1 MRIHRISIR
10 NFRGVESCEVALA
23 STGVTIIEGPN
34 EIGKSSLAEAVDL
47 LFDYPHDSRHRNV
60 LAVRPVHRDV
70 GTSVKVE
77 LTTGSYHLT
86 YAKQWFRQA
95 ETRLS
100 VHEPRPENLTARTA
114 HDRMEAILEETLDRD
129 LYRALRFVQGTRIDQ
144 GMVGKSVTLIRAL
157 DAAAAGGSADPS
169 ADSSLWEAIEAERG
183 KYFTPTGRVSQQR
196 EQLARDLSSAEAC
209 LEAAQT
215 ALAALEALG
224 DELRMTTAR
233 LAEKAKEDQE
243 AAAQLEAAERAC
255 HKLDSVA
262 QRASVQ
268 DTELERAEHEET
280 NARHALEE
288 RQGLVA
294 ALDTHRRELARL
306 DEELAA
312 ATPLLEKAEH
322 EEAEAQGAHEAAEEQ
337 RMAALSAV
345 EVADRDREFRRAEIS
360 LVLLDARV
368 GRVEEARERETAA
381 QQVLEGLKV
390 TRSARAV
397 VEKAVQRVTAAN
409 AATRAGSPVVE
420 IEALAGI
427 DVEVD
432 DDTIRLEVGSH
443 YEVSVPT
450 STTIGVGSVARV
462 RVRSGTPANELA
474 EEAAAAGRDLAALVD
489 RYGLDHSDPL
499 GSLTTALEARRDA
512 ETEIE
517 QAQRLRRDALED
529 LSEEQLAAKARN
541 ARSLVETYRDDR
553 PAEPPLPETAE
564 AADAARE
571 EAVVAL
577 RAAESAEKE
586 LRGALEA
593 SRRRSQDLRRSVETS
608 RELRRQLLQQ
618 FESASKKLADARR
631 EASDGDL
638 EEAFRSAT
646 DRVRSARDARSATQS
661 ELDALDPDNTRLRLE
676 NAQKHL
682 ERVRAEQRALE
693 NRRIE
698 LRTELREKGE
708 ADLQAEIDAAKSLA
722 ERLRIDHEDIERR
735 AAAAQR
741 LHETFARHRDAARL
755 AYVAPYKAQVDRL
768 ARLVFGP
775 DASVEIDPE
784 DFSVVSRVRGGVAI
798 PYESLSTGA
807 REQIG
812 VLARLACAILVN
824 PDGADGDAG
833 VPVIL
838 DDALGY
844 TDPERLRLVAPAFT
858 AAAKQA
864 QVVIMTS
871 TPDRYAQVG
880 DAAVIRLPI
889 P

>member
-1 MRIHRISIR
+1 
-10 NFRGVESCEVALA
+10 VEHCEVTLA

-34 EIGKSSLAEAVDL
+34 EIGKSSLAEAIDL

-70 GTSVKVE
+70 GTSVEVE

-86 YAKQWFRQA
+86 YAKQWFRQT

-100 VHEPRPENLTARTA
+100 VHAPRPENLTARTA

-144 GMVGKSVTLIRAL
+144 GAVGNSVTLIGAL
-157 DAAAAGGSADPS
+157 DAAAAGGSADPN

-183 KYFTPTGRVSQQR
+183 RYFTPTGRGSQQR
-196 EQLARDLSSAEAC
+196 EQLARNLSSAEDA
-209 LEAAQT
+209 LEGARM

-224 DELRMTTAR
+224 DELRATTAR
-233 LAEKAKEDQE
+233 LAEKGAEEHE
-243 AAAQLEAAERAC
+243 AAAQLTDAKRAC
-255 HKLDSVA
+255 EQLDAVA
-262 QRASVQ
+262 QSASQ
-268 DTELERAEHEET
+268 QATEAERAEHAET
-280 NARHALEE
+280 NARHAVDARQAFVADLEE
-288 RQGLVA
+288 R
-294 ALDTHRRELARL
+294 TTELERL
-306 DEELAA
+306 DKSLAKA
-312 ATPLLEKAEH
+312 EPLLEQAEH
-322 EEAEAQGAHEAAEEQ
+322 EEAEAQRAHEAAEEK
-337 RMAALSAV
+337 RVAALSAV
-345 EVADRDREFRRAEIS
+345 EVAFRDREFRRAEIS
-360 LVLLDARV
+360 LVLLDARL

-381 QQVLEGLKV
+381 QQVLDGSKV
-390 TRSARAV
+390 TRSAQAV
-397 VEKAVQRVTAAN
+397 VEKAVRRVTAAN
-409 AATRAGSPVVE
+409 AAARAGSPVVE
-420 IEALAGI
+420 IEALGCI

-432 DDTIRLEVGSH
+432 DDTIRLEVGSR
-443 YEVSVPT
+443 YKVLVPT

-462 RVRSGTPANELA
+462 RVRSGTPANELV
-474 EEAAAAGRDLAALVD
+474 EEAAAAERNLATVVD
-489 RYGLDHSDPL
+489 RYGLDHGDPL

-512 ETEIE
+512 EREIE

-541 ARSLVETYRDDR
+541 ARSLVETYRDER

-571 EAVVAL
+571 QAVVAL
-577 RAAESAEKE
+577 RAADIAEKE
-586 LRGALEA
+586 RRGALEV
-593 SRRRSQDLRRSVETS
+593 SRRQSHERRQSVETL
-608 RELRRQLLQQ
+608 RELRRQELRRFQ
-618 FESASKKLADARR
+618 SANEQLTDARR
-631 EASDGDL
+631 QASDAEL
-638 EEAFRSAT
+638 EEALRNAT
-646 DRVRSARDARSATQS
+646 DRATSARAARSATQRA
-661 ELDALDPDNTRLRLE
+661 LDALDPDNTRLRLE
-676 NAQKHL
+676 NAEL
-682 ERVRAEQRALE
+682 RLARVRREQGVLE
-693 NRRIE
+693 VRRIE
-698 LRTELREKGE
+698 LRTALREKGE
-708 ADLQAEIDAAKSLA
+708 SDHQAEIDAAEASV
-722 ERLRIDHEDIERR
+722 ERLRIEHEDVERR

-741 LHETFARHRDAARL
+741 LYETFARHRDAARL
-755 AYVAPYKAQVDRL
+755 AYVAPYKVQVDRL

-784 DFSVVSRVRGGVAI
+784 DFSVVSRVRRGAAV

-864 QVVIMTS
+864 QVIIMTS
-871 TPDRYAQVG
+871 TPDRYSQVG
-880 DAAVIRLPI
+880 DATIIQLPI

>member
-10 NFRGVESCEVALA
+10 SFRGVERCEVALA
-23 STGVTIIEGPN
+23 PTGVTIIEGPN
-34 EIGKSSLAEAVDL
+34 EIGKSSLAEAIDL

-70 GTSVKVE
+70 GTFVEVE
-77 LTTGSYHLT
+77 LTTGPYRVT
-86 YAKQWFRQA
+86 YAKEWFRHP
-95 ETRLS
+95 ETRLV
-100 VHEPRPENLTARTA
+100 VHAPRPENFTARTA
-114 HDRMEAILEETLDRD
+114 HDRMEAILAETLDRD
-129 LYRALRFVQGTRIDQ
+129 LYRALRFVQGTKIDQ
-144 GMVGKSVTLIRAL
+144 GTVGSSVTLIGAL
-157 DAAAAGGSADPS
+157 DAAAAGGLADPN

-183 KYFTPTGRVSQQR
+183 RYFTPTGRVSQQR
-196 EQLARDLSSAEAC
+196 EQLARDLSSAGDRLRAAEIELAG
-209 LEAAQT
+209 LE
-215 ALAALEALG
+215 ELG
-224 DELRMTTAR
+224 DELRATTAR
-233 LAEKAKEDQE
+233 LAEKEEEERDS
-243 AAAQLEAAERAC
+243 AAQLADAERAC
-255 HKLDSVA
+255 EQLDAVA
-262 QRASVQ
+262 QSASKQVA
-268 DTELERAEHEET
+268 EAERAEHAET
-280 NARHALEE
+280 NARHAVDA
-288 RQGLVA
+288 RQALVA
-294 ALDTHRRELARL
+294 ALEESTTELERL
-306 DEELAA
+306 DEALAKDG
-312 ATPLLEKAEH
+312 PLLEQAEH
-322 EEAEAQGAHEAAEEQ
+322 EEAEAQRAHEEAEAQ
-337 RMAALSAV
+337 RVSALSTV
-345 EVADRDREFRRAEIS
+345 EIADRDREFRRAEVS

-381 QQVLEGLKV
+381 QQVLEGSKV
-390 TRSARAV
+390 TRSARSA
-397 VEKAVQRVTAAN
+397 VEKAVQRVTEAN
-409 AATRAGSPVVE
+409 AATRAGSPIVE
-420 IEALAGI
+420 IEALAGV
-427 DVEVD
+427 DVEVGD
-432 DDTIRLEVGSH
+432 DAIHLEVGERH
-443 YEVSVPT
+443 EVSVPT
-450 STTIGVGSVARV
+450 STTIGIASVATL

-474 EEAAAAGRDLAALVD
+474 EEAAAAERGLASLID

-512 ETEIE
+512 EREIE

-529 LSEEQLAAKARN
+529 LSEEQLTAKARH
-541 ARSLVETYRDDR
+541 ARALVETYRQER

-571 EAVVAL
+571 RAVTAL

-593 SRRRSQDLRRSVETS
+593 SRRRSQELRRSVETS
-608 RELRRQLLQQ
+608 RELQRRGLQRVQ
-618 FESASKKLADARR
+618 SADGKLTEERAQ
-631 EASDGDL
+631 ASDAQL
-638 EEAFRSAT
+638 EEALRGAIERAT
-646 DRVRSARDARSATQS
+646 SARDAWSATQRA
-661 ELDALDPDNTRLRLE
+661 LDALDPDNTRLRLD

-682 ERVRAEQRALE
+682 ERVRKERGELE
-693 NRRIE
+693 SRRIE
-698 LRTELREKGE
+698 LRAALKAKGE
-708 ADLQAEIDAAKSLA
+708 SDFQAEIDAAEILV
-722 ERLRIDHEDIERR
+722 ERLRVERENVERR

-741 LHETFARHRDAARL
+741 LYETFARHRDAARL

-784 DFSVVSRVRGGVAI
+784 DFSVVSRVRGGVAV

-880 DAAVIRLPI
+880 DATVIRLPI